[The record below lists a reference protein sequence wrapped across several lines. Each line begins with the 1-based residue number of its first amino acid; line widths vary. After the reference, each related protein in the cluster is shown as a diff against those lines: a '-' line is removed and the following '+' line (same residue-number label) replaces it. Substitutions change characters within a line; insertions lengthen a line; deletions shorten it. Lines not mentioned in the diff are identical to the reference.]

1 MKSSCIFSTAHNK
14 CHIHIQIGQ
23 SSKYVK
29 GKQPSCE
36 ADFLLSVEE
45 NKAELLQRKS
55 KSDLQQ
61 LRGLVI
67 LQTSTELLEAEMS
80 WTGKCS
86 SSDACYIYSFLFYT
100 QL

>member
-1 MKSSCIFSTAHNK
+1 MEKSFIFRPAHNK
-14 CHIHIQIGQ
+14 CHIHIQICQ

-29 GKQPSCE
+29 GKPNCE
-36 ADFLLSVEE
+36 AEAPLLLSADE

-67 LQTSTELLEAEMS
+67 LQTSTELLEAKIS
-80 WTGKCS
+80 SIGKCS
-86 SSDACYIYSFLFYT
+86 SSDGCYI
-100 QL
+100 